1 MDFLGFLKTVE
12 PRFREKQLRQAVFKE
27 YKTDFDQMFT
37 ISKGDREK
45 WANDIQV
52 MPFTIKDRQESADGS
67 IKWLLENQTKN
78 PVETVLMHFKDGRN
92 TVCISSQSGCAGK
105 CAFCATGKLGF
116 KCNLT
121 AWEIVAQVILAANYL
136 KNNQTSRDKHQTN
149 SKSQITDEN
158 NHITNIV
165 FMGMGEPL
173 LNLNNVLNAIAVL
186 TDPEGFG
193 LGARHITVSTSGPID
208 NLQNFINAKTRTT
221 LAISLH
227 APNQFMRDKLM
238 PMARAN
244 QMDRLINLLDQYVND
259 ENGRRVTYEYIML
272 KNVNDRLKD
281 AHELGQLLKGRL
293 AHVNLISFNPVPG
306 VDFQPSEKYAIDNF
320 KDIVQSYGVT
330 VTKRVSLGDEITAAC
345 GQLAGR

>member
-1 MDFLGFLKTVE
+1 MDFLNFLKTVE

-27 YKTDFDQMFT
+27 YRTDFDQIFT
-37 ISKGDREK
+37 IGKYDREK
-45 WANDIQV
+45 WAAEVRIL
-52 MPFTIKDRQESADGS
+52 PFTVKDVQESSDRS
-67 IKWLLENQTKN
+67 TKWLLENQTKN
-78 PVETVLMHFKDGRN
+78 PIETVLMNFKDGRN

-136 KNNQTSRDKHQTN
+136 NKHQTPN
-149 SKSQITDEN
+149 SKLQTN

-173 LNLNNVLNAIAVL
+173 LNLNNVLNAIALL

-208 NLQNFINAKTRTT
+208 NLRNFLAAKTRTT

-227 APNQFMRDKLM
+227 APNQLLREKLM
-238 PMARAN
+238 PMARVN
-244 QMDRLINLLDQYVND
+244 KLDRLINMLDEYVNE

-306 VDFQPSEKYAIDNF
+306 IEFQPSEKYAIDNF
-320 KDIVQSYGVT
+320 REIVESYGVT
-330 VTKRVSLGDEITAAC
+330 VTKRVSLGDEIAAAC
-345 GQLAGR
+345 GQLAGK